1 MQYKKFENEGFEEYE
16 FRICEQ
22 KGSDGLETWDDV
34 ADVVNSA
41 FGTEYTS
48 SKIRKDYQTF
58 NRMLVAYNKLH
69 GEEDKSLLLDKKMA
83 ELRKETQKFYDQR
96 REYNKILIKAG
107 RTEAIE
113 DRLVEAANNLNRIIP
128 LNHHGFYSQD
138 TTDGEAVLFLSDW
151 HYGMTADNIFNKYNI
166 DICHKRIIDIV
177 DRTKNK
183 LMLYKPKKLHIVIL
197 GDMCDGCL
205 RASNRVA
212 QEEYTVNQL
221 MQASE
226 LIAEVIDELSGF
238 VSSTEVYC
246 TYGNHMRSVQNIKD
260 SIHADNMEKIIGWW
274 LIQRFKDRNDV
285 SIYDKSNLGE
295 ATIVNVCNRNIVCVH
310 GDLDGIA
317 TSGSVFNDILSR
329 KYGMTIDY
337 LVMGHTHSVKTNDK
351 DGIRA
356 YVVGSLCG
364 ADDYANGKRLYSNP
378 SQTLMTFNA
387 KYGLDGQYELVVE

>member
-1 MQYKKFENEGFEEYE
+1 MQYKKLENEGFEEYE

-48 SKIRKDYQTF
+48 SKIRKDYQIF

-96 REYNKILIKAG
+96 REYNKILTKAG

-128 LNHHGFYSQD
+128 LNHCGFYSKD
-138 TTDGEAVLFLSDW
+138 TTESEAVLFLSDW
-151 HYGMTADNIFNKYNI
+151 HYGMTTRNIFNTYNI
-166 DICHKRIIDIV
+166 DVCHKRVIDIV
-177 DRTKNK
+177 EKTKNK
-183 LMLYKPKKLHIVIL
+183 LMLYKPKKLHIVVL

-221 MQASE
+221 MQVSE

-238 VSSTEVYC
+238 VAETNVYC

-260 SIHADNMEKIIGWW
+260 SIHSDNMEKIIGWW
-274 LIQRFKDRNDV
+274 LIQRFKDRHDV
-285 SIYDKSNLGE
+285 AVYDKSNLGE
-295 ATIVNVCNRNIVCVH
+295 ITIVTVCNRNVLCVH
-310 GDLDGIA
+310 GDLDNIS
-317 TSGSVFNDILSR
+317 TSSSTLNDVFSR
-329 KYGMTIDY
+329 KYGMNVDY
-337 LVMGHTHSVKTNDK
+337 LVMGHTHSIKSNDK
-351 DGIRA
+351 DGIRS

-364 ADDYANGKRLYSNP
+364 SDDFANGKRLYSNP
-378 SQTLMTFNA
+378 SQTLMIFNTN
-387 KYGLDGQYELVVE
+387 YGLDGQYEFVVE